1 LIAKNK
7 TESHIKPRLIVFD
20 VEGVILPKRRYL
32 LFEASRRIGFLKFL
46 KMLWAGLLYEAGLI
60 PLEKAL
66 SRIFKQL
73 KGLTVEE
80 MFQVYKKMPLILGV
94 QNAFKRL
101 KEEGYRTALISSGLP
116 QFIVDDLA
124 KRLSADYATGLNVET
139 IESRLTGKISG
150 DVIKPN
156 GKELVLRRI
165 VEEEGLKPNDC
176 VVVAD
181 DRNNLSMFPFC
192 SFRIGYNPDFLL
204 SLRSDVVAKGDF
216 DEVLQ
221 AITSVGSERIKVG
234 HSLSKRDFTRET
246 IHVSGFFVA
255 VVCMLLSLN
264 SIFVALLIFIVTG
277 IYVISELARMFGYN
291 VPVAA
296 TITWHAALSP
306 EIYEFVTAPIFFAL
320 GIMLALIVFPPPVSY
335 GAIAVFTLGDSF
347 ATLFGKKFGRHVYP
361 YNKGKKV
368 EGTLLGLLIAWLG
381 AWLFIGNPFRAFVG
395 ATVGMFVETLPAP
408 VNDNLTI
415 PFFSGLTLLLL
426 P

>member
-1 LIAKNK
+1 LAVENK
-7 TESHIKPRLIVFD
+7 TESRVKPRLIVFD

-32 LFEASRRIGFLKFL
+32 LFEASRRLSFLKFL
-46 KMLWAGLLYEAGLI
+46 KMLWAGLLYEAGLV

-73 KGLTVEE
+73 QGLTVED
-80 MFQVYKKMPLILGV
+80 MFQVYRKMPLILGV
-94 QNAFKRL
+94 QNAFRYL
-101 KEEGYRTALISSGLP
+101 KKEGYKTALISSGLP

-124 KRLSADYATGLNVET
+124 RRLDADYATGLNVET
-139 IESRLTGKISG
+139 VDNHLTGQISG
-150 DVIKPN
+150 DAIKPN
-156 GKELVLRRI
+156 GKEVVLRRI
-165 VEEEGLKPNDC
+165 VEKESLKPSEC
-176 VVVAD
+176 IVVAD
-181 DRNNLSMFPFC
+181 DRNNLPMFPFC

-234 HSLSKRDFTRET
+234 HSLSKRDFTREA
-246 IHVSGFFVA
+246 IHISGFFVA
-255 VVCMLLSLN
+255 VVSMLLGLN
-264 SIFVALLIFIVTG
+264 SFFVAFLIFIVTA

-320 GIMLALIVFPPPVSY
+320 GIMIALIAFPPPASY

-347 ATLFGKKFGRHVYP
+347 ATLFGKKFGKHVYP
-361 YNKGKKV
+361 YNKGKKI
-368 EGTLLGLLIAWLG
+368 EGTILGLLIAWLG
-381 AWLFIGNPFRAFVG
+381 AWLFIGNPFKAFIG
-395 ATVGMFVETLPAP
+395 AAVGMFVETLPAP

-415 PFFSGLTLLLL
+415 PLFSGLALLL